1 MTARG
6 WAVVT
11 GASSGI
17 GREIACVLAEQ
28 GHDLVLVARR
38 GPVLEALAEDLRQ
51 RCGVQAHTVALDL
64 GDRDAP
70 RRLAQQ
76 LQADDIV
83 PAVLVNN
90 AGFGLYGA
98 HAKQDPEQ
106 VRALLELNI
115 VALTLLTR
123 QLLPPMLQAGRGRIL
138 NIASTAAFLPG
149 PRMATYFASKAYV
162 LSYSEALAEELAGR
176 GISVTA
182 LCPGP
187 TRSEFFERAGMSPAV
202 LAMGRMPSSREVAE
216 FGVRAMQRGQ
226 RVAIHGASNHLL
238 AFLPRLAPRRAVA
251 WVVGW
256 ITRPRGRRAG

>member
-1 MTARG
+1 MQTQDQYIINIFGEDSTGDSAAA
-6 WAVVT
+6 AVATVRNH
-11 GASSGI
+11 GATLA
-17 GREIACVLAEQ
+17 GRYGGMLAEQ
-28 GHDLVLVARR
+28 
-38 GPVLEALAEDLRQ
+38 
-51 RCGVQAHTVALDL
+51 TVMTNITSIW
-64 GDRDAP
+64 
-70 RRLAQQ
+70 RLAQQ

-182 LCPGP
+182 VCPGP